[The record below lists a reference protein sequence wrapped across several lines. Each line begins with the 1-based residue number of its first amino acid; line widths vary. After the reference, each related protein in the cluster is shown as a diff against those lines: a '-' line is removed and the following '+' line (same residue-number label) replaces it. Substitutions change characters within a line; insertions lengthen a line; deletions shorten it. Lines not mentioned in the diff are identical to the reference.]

1 MGRTHE
7 ELKKEK
13 EKKPRVCIFDYS
25 ERERKKSG
33 GPRRTNDL
41 HIIFS
46 PSPSGVEE
54 KKKLMNKLNTTQL
67 LLLIRCL
74 K

>member
-7 ELKKEK
+7 QLKKEK

-25 ERERKKSG
+25 EREREKV
-33 GPRRTNDL
+33 GPEKNERMIFIFLLSFALWRRRR
-41 HIIFS
+41 
-46 PSPSGVEE
+46 
-54 KKKLMNKLNTTQL
+54 KKLMNKLNTLQL
-67 LLLIRCL
+67 LLLIRRL